1 MSFAKLTF
9 CFLIATLAVSNAVA
23 QTRITRPIHF
33 IVPYVPGGGTDLLS
47 RLLAPAI
54 IEEFGQQVVVE
65 NRAGAGSTIGTLTVA
80 KAAPDGHTIGMIDS
94 AFITNPGLMAK
105 LPYDTLKDFTPVVF
119 VATAPLVLVVH
130 PSVPAANLRELI
142 ALAKARPGQ
151 LAYAS
156 GGIGSGMHL
165 AAEQLRAATGAEI
178 THIPYKGIGQAVT
191 DVLAG
196 QAVIMFAS
204 PGGMRAHVASGKLRA
219 LAITGDRRADLMP
232 AVPLFAESN
241 LSAVDAISL
250 NGIVAPA
257 GTPAEYISRL
267 NNAVQRAL
275 TTEPVQKRLAEM
287 GFRASGGTPA
297 EFDAYIQREVVKWA
311 ALIKSA
317 GIRTE

>member
-1 MSFAKLTF
+1 MSFAKLIF
-9 CFLIATLAVSNAVA
+9 FFLIATLAVSTATA

-54 IEEFGQQVVVE
+54 TEEFGQQVVVE
-65 NRAGAGSTIGTLTVA
+65 NRAGAGSTIGTLAVA
-80 KAAPDGHTIGMIDS
+80 KAATDGHTIGMIDS
-94 AFITNPGLMAK
+94 AFITNPCLMAK

-119 VATAPLVLVVH
+119 VATAPRVLVVH
-130 PSVPAANLRELI
+130 PSVPAA
-142 ALAKARPGQ
+142 
-151 LAYAS
+151 
-156 GGIGSGMHL
+156 
-165 AAEQLRAATGAEI
+165 
-178 THIPYKGIGQAVT
+178 
-191 DVLAG
+191 
-196 QAVIMFAS
+196 
-204 PGGMRAHVASGKLRA
+204 
-219 LAITGDRRADLMP
+219 
-232 AVPLFAESN
+232 N

-257 GTPAEYISRL
+257 GTPADYINRL
-267 NNAVQRAL
+267 NSAVQRAL
-275 TTEPVQKRLAEM
+275 ETEPVQKRLAEM